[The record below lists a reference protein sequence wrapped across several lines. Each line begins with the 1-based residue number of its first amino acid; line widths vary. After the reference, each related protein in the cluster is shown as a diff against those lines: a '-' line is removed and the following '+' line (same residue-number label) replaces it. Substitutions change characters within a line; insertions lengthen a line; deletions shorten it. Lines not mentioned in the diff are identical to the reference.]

1 MQLHAIHAGLFKLDG
16 GAMFGVV
23 PKKIWNNLIASDNN
37 NLCTWA
43 MRCLLV
49 KHEERVVL
57 IDCGMGNKQDA
68 KFFSHYEPHGD
79 FSLITSLNEK
89 GFQKEDI
96 TDVFLTHLHFDHCG
110 GAVEKGESG
119 KLIPAFPN
127 AKYWSNQKHW
137 DWAINPNAREK
148 ASFLKENILPLKEH
162 GVIHFLNEGDELFA
176 GFSSIW
182 VYGHTEAMMLPIIK
196 WGDKT
201 VVYVADLMP
210 SYAHIP
216 IPYVMGYDVRPLI
229 TVSEKE
235 TFLKEALEKDYV
247 LFFEHDKENE
257 CCSLQMT
264 DKGIRVKELL
274 KVEGE
279 FNNNSAQKQL

>member
-1 MQLHAIHAGLFKLDG
+1 MLLHSIHAGLFKLDG

-23 PKKIWNNLIASDNN
+23 PKKIWNNLIPSDAN

-43 MRCLLV
+43 MRCLLLE
-49 KHEERVVL
+49 HENRVVL

-68 KFFSHYEPHGD
+68 KFFGHYEPHGD
-79 FSLITSLNEK
+79 FSLMNSLNEK
-89 GFQKEDI
+89 GFKKEDI

-110 GAVEKGESG
+110 GAVEKDENG

-127 AKYWSNQKHW
+127 AKYWSNQKQW
-137 DWAINPNAREK
+137 NWAINPNAREK
-148 ASFLKENILPLKEH
+148 ASFLKENILPLQEH
-162 GVIHFLNEGDELFA
+162 GVINFLNEGDELVS
-176 GFSSIW
+176 GFSTIW

-196 WGDKT
+196 NGDKT
-201 VVYVADLMP
+201 VAYVADLMP

-229 TVSEKE
+229 TVNEKE
-235 TFLKEALEKDYV
+235 TFLKEALEKNYT

-257 CCSLQMT
+257 CCILQMT
-264 DKGIRVKELL
+264 DKGIRVKEFM
-274 KVEGE
+274 KVK
-279 FNNNSAQKQL
+279 NV